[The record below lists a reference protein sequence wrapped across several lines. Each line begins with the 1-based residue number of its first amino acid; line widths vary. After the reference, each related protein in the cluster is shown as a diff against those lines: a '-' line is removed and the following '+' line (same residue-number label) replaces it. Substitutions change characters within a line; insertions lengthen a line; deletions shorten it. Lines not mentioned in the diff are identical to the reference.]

1 MSCSLASR
9 VLGLAAQA
17 VAGLGCLLP
26 LQSPGFVLIPPPPRL
41 RLRGAEYLRRRML
54 PSDSS
59 SGAADGEEIVKYGR
73 VHNKLHRS
81 DNLESL
87 GLELLDQRIFGIW
100 VKDDGV
106 GSEEHAAGHHAAAG
120 GDVADPQL
128 DELVLHDLQL
138 GHGLRGRR
146 RGRRGRGDSENLEWK
161 MFRVFNTSI

>member
-1 MSCSLASR
+1 MSCSLGSR

-26 LQSPGFVLIPPPPRL
+26 LQSPGFVLIPPPPPPRL

-106 GSEEHAAGHHAAAG
+106 GSEEHAAGHHAAARR
-120 GDVADPQL
+120 DVADPQL

-146 RGRRGRGDSENLEWK
+146 RGRRGRGDSENLEWQ
-161 MFRVFNTSI
+161 MF